1 MEPDIFQKYRPLWYE
16 IMKKINFNSWIELI
30 MHGVIIVTYTTTFA
44 QISNV
49 QSRRR
54 SYTGA
59 TSGSRSMPDVARNF
73 YCAISAPEMHGCNL
87 GQPKLNMCNFGHTGS
102 GTQFLL
108 YYLGAEAVRVQSRA
122 AEAARVQSRACPIA
136 YIGRVHKRC
145 PTILCSLRC
154 VILNA

>member
-1 MEPDIFQKYRPLWYE
+1 
-16 IMKKINFNSWIELI
+16 
-30 MHGVIIVTYTTTFA
+30 MHGLIIITYTTRFA

-54 SYTGA
+54 SCTGA
-59 TSGSRSMPDVARNF
+59 ISGSRSMPDLARNF

-136 YIGRVHKRC
+136 YIRRVHKLGPITRLFIHQQ
-145 PTILCSLRC
+145 TLGYMCSLALEK
-154 VILNA
+154 VNSFQIKEKVV